1 MKIDIWMPVYIGDY
15 MRDTMDLTGPEH
27 GAYLLLLMHYWQK
40 RGEIGCDV
48 KRLSIVVKSDID
60 AVKYVLDNYFI
71 LENGNYKNKRA
82 DREMLKANVRSEA
95 GRTAAN
101 MRWHSDGNAMAMQLT
116 DATAMPSVCS
126 SSSSS
131 SSSSKSS
138 SSSSS
143 EEEKPDSAENPPV
156 TTSPKNEIIELPL
169 KKDLSPM
176 KDKLANHYQTRLTA
190 VFPHEAW
197 SDYAKERSQLS
208 TLAKKT
214 KALLKTVPYKT
225 PEDLADAIIGAFRE
239 LKETGKTAWY
249 RNAPFLPSS
258 ISTRWSEIIDHL
270 ARGQPDDNEGVPIE
284 DLAEVF

>member
-1 MKIDIWMPVYIGDY
+1 
-15 MRDTMDLTGPEH
+15 
-27 GAYLLLLMHYWQK
+27 
-40 RGEIGCDV
+40 
-48 KRLSIVVKSDID
+48 
-60 AVKYVLDNYFI
+60 
-71 LENGNYKNKRA
+71 
-82 DREMLKANVRSEA
+82 
-95 GRTAAN
+95 
-101 MRWHSDGNAMAMQLT
+101 
-116 DATAMPSVCS
+116 
-126 SSSSS
+126 
-131 SSSSKSS
+131 
-138 SSSSS
+138 
-143 EEEKPDSAENPPV
+143 
-156 TTSPKNEIIELPL
+156 
-169 KKDLSPM
+169 M